1 MKEYISECCG
11 AIPWMNETQYGICG
25 DCKEHTTFIKIENN
39 YGK

>member
-1 MKEYISECCG
+1 MEEYISECCG